1 MKNSRE
7 IEPEVIAATA
17 GPEAPANEHDSVAGG
32 SESVVEAGDAGDPRA
47 GERRRN
53 VKRDR
58 EGAALSAPPEDAEER
73 TFDLSLRPRA
83 LGDFV
88 GQERL
93 KKILGMSITAA
104 RQRAE
109 VLDHVL
115 FSGPPGLGKTSLAHI
130 IARELGVNLRATSG
144 PAIERAGDLAAIVND
159 LDEGDV
165 LFIDEIHRL
174 ARQVEEV
181 LYPAMEDFELNIVV
195 GKGPG
200 ARSMR
205 LAVKPFTLVGATT
218 RSGLLSSP
226 LRDRFGQHY
235 HLDFYARAELTEIV
249 RRSASLLGM
258 RLDDSGAH
266 EMAGRSRGT
275 PRIANRLLRRVRDFA
290 QVNQA
295 PIVTREVALAALELL
310 EIDECGFDGMDRAI
324 LAAVIDK
331 FDGGPV
337 GVESLAAAVGEE
349 ADTIGEVYEPYLL
362 QQGYIARTARG
373 RVATQRAYTHLGRT
387 RRGPLI

>member
-1 MKNSRE
+1 MKSEDSRE
-7 IEPEVIAATA
+7 LDEALPLDSEEAVASSDDTAAPRDVT
-17 GPEAPANEHDSVAGG
+17 PA
-32 SESVVEAGDAGDPRA
+32 A
-47 GERRRN
+47 GE
-53 VKRDR
+53 
-58 EGAALSAPPEDAEER
+58 EDH
-73 TFDLSLRPRA
+73 TVDLSLRPRS
-83 LGDFV
+83 LTEFI

-93 KKILGMSITAA
+93 KTILGMSIEAA
-104 RQRAE
+104 RQRGE

-130 IARELGVNLRATSG
+130 VAREMGVNLRSTSG

-159 LDEGDV
+159 LDKGDV

-174 ARQVEEV
+174 ARVVEEI

-200 ARSMR
+200 ARTMR
-205 LAVKPFTLVGATT
+205 LAVKPFTMVGATT

-235 HLDFYARAELTEIV
+235 HLDFYARDDLAEIV
-249 RRSASLLGM
+249 RRSARLLEIKIN
-258 RLDDSGAH
+258 DDGAA
-266 EMAGRSRGT
+266 EMAARSRGT

-290 QVNQA
+290 QVHNA
-295 PIVTREVALAALELL
+295 EIVNREVALSALELL
-310 EIDECGFDGMDRAI
+310 EIDACGFDRMDRAI
-324 LAAVIDK
+324 LAAIIDK

-349 ADTIGEVYEPYLL
+349 TDTIGEVYEPYLL
-362 QQGYIARTARG
+362 QEGFIARTSRG
-373 RVATQRAYTHLGRT
+373 RVATQRAYTHLNRT
-387 RRGPLI
+387 RRGTLL

>member
-1 MKNSRE
+1 LVKNKG
-7 IEPEVIAATA
+7 PEV
-17 GPEAPANEHDSVAGG
+17 GELAPAVLGNGGKHSSVAGD
-32 SESVVEAGDAGDPRA
+32 E
-47 GERRRN
+47 ERR
-53 VKRDR
+53 
-58 EGAALSAPPEDAEER
+58 L
-73 TFDLSLRPRA
+73 DLSLRPRS
-83 LGDFV
+83 LTEFV
-88 GQERL
+88 GQERI
-93 KKILGMSITAA
+93 KQVLGMSIQAA
-104 RQRAE
+104 RQRGE

-130 IARELGVNLRATSG
+130 IARELGVNLRSTSG

-174 ARQVEEV
+174 AHVVEEI

-200 ARSMR
+200 ARTMK
-205 LAVKPFTLVGATT
+205 LAVKPFTMVGATT

-235 HLDFYARAELTEIV
+235 HLDFYVQADLAEIV
-249 RRSASLLGM
+249 LRSARLLDMAIG
-258 RLDDSGAH
+258 DDGAH
-266 EMAGRSRGT
+266 QIAARSRGT

-290 QVNQA
+290 QVNEA
-295 PIVTREVALAALELL
+295 PAVTGEVALAALELL
-310 EIDECGFDGMDRAI
+310 EIDHCGFDRMDRSI
-324 LAAVIDK
+324 LAAIIDK

-337 GVESLAAAVGEE
+337 GVESLAAAVSEE
-349 ADTIGEVYEPYLL
+349 ADTICEVYEPYLL
-362 QQGYIARTARG
+362 QEGFIARTARG

-387 RRGPLI
+387 RRGSLL

>member
-1 MKNSRE
+1 VKNKDDSVE
-7 IEPEVIAATA
+7 KSPAVP
-17 GPEAPANEHDSVAGG
+17 GKAPA
-32 SESVVEAGDAGDPRA
+32 
-47 GERRRN
+47 
-53 VKRDR
+53 
-58 EGAALSAPPEDAEER
+58 APPGNDEER
-73 TFDLSLRPRA
+73 VLDLSLRPHS
-83 LGDFV
+83 LTEFV
-88 GQERL
+88 GQERI
-93 KKILGMSITAA
+93 KKVLEMSIEAA
-104 RQRAE
+104 RQRGE

-130 IARELGVNLRATSG
+130 IARELGVNLRSTSG

-159 LDEGDV
+159 LDKGDV

-174 ARQVEEV
+174 ARVVEEI

-200 ARSMR
+200 ARTMK
-205 LAVKPFTLVGATT
+205 LAVKPFTMVGATT

-235 HLDFYARAELTEIV
+235 HLDFYTQSDLTEIV
-249 RRSASLLGM
+249 RRSARLLGV
-258 RLDDSGAH
+258 RIADDGAG
-266 EMAGRSRGT
+266 ELAARSRGT

-290 QVNQA
+290 QVNEA
-295 PIVTREVALAALELL
+295 STVTRDVALGALELL
-310 EIDECGFDGMDRAI
+310 EIDSCGFDQMDRAI
-324 LAAVIDK
+324 LAAIIDK

-362 QQGYIARTARG
+362 QEGFIARTARG
-373 RVATQRAYTHLGRT
+373 RVATQRAYSHLGRT
-387 RRGPLI
+387 RRGTLL